1 MKYKGVAAL
10 CFTAAGVF
18 ASVSIAS
25 AQPSYLDDVNPSA
38 RHGVSADAFPK
49 VMLTESY
56 QGATGTA
63 EQYSKY
69 DLVGWKGYS
78 LPQVGEIQRINPDVG
93 FHFML
98 SPRAYQGYTQPDPCW
113 QSAGIPFNF
122 TGPASQGCTMFA
134 GH

>member
-1 MKYKGVAAL
+1 MKPNTISAAVMAAL
-10 CFTAAGVF
+10 VFPASGLFAAEQLG
-18 ASVSIAS
+18 
-25 AQPSYLDDVNPSA
+25 YLDDVNPSA

-78 LPQVGEIQRINPDVG
+78 LPQVREIQKINLDVG